1 MNKTL
6 HANLAY
12 PPADTSPADTFQR
25 AHGAIAFLLVLAFAA
40 FGLWLEL
47 MPTFSM
53 EPLDLLPAV
62 ITLQVVGAVVLAAWL
77 LWSPA

>member
-6 HANLAY
+6 HANPVY
-12 PPADTSPADTFQR
+12 PPADIGRADTFQR
-25 AHGAIAFLLVLAFAA
+25 AHWAIASLLLLAFGA
-40 FGLWLEL
+40 FGLWLEV
-47 MPTFSM
+47 MPTFSL